1 LTASPAPDLFRCGR
15 YEFTL
20 GRPLVMGVVNLT
32 TDSFS
37 DGGRWLDPGAA
48 VAQARRLIDEGA
60 DLLDFGAESTRPG
73 APPVPPELELQRLL
87 PVMRALSDCGRPLSI
102 DTRKPEVMRV
112 VLAHGADM
120 INDVSGFATPAAI
133 EAVRASEAGCCVMHM
148 LGDPLTMQQA
158 PVYRDVVVEVRD
170 WLAARVDA
178 LQHAGIDRSRI
189 VVDPGIGFGKTLEH
203 NLALLARLPELA
215 ASGLPV
221 LVGVSRKSMVG
232 ALTGREVGQRL
243 PGSLAAMLAAV
254 AGGAR
259 IVRVHDV
266 AATRDALAVW
276 GAIDAARS
284 AGITRE
290 N

>member
-1 LTASPAPDLFRCGR
+1 
-15 YEFTL
+15 
-20 GRPLVMGVVNLT
+20 
-32 TDSFS
+32 
-37 DGGRWLDPGAA
+37 
-48 VAQARRLIDEGA
+48 
-60 DLLDFGAESTRPG
+60 
-73 APPVPPELELQRLL
+73 
-87 PVMRALSDCGRPLSI
+87 
-102 DTRKPEVMRV
+102 
-112 VLAHGADM
+112 
-120 INDVSGFATPAAI
+120 
-133 EAVRASEAGCCVMHM
+133 
-148 LGDPLTMQQA
+148 
-158 PVYRDVVVEVRD
+158 
-170 WLAARVDA
+170 
-178 LQHAGIDRSRI
+178 
-189 VVDPGIGFGKTLEH
+189 
-203 NLALLARLPELA
+203 
-215 ASGLPV
+215 V